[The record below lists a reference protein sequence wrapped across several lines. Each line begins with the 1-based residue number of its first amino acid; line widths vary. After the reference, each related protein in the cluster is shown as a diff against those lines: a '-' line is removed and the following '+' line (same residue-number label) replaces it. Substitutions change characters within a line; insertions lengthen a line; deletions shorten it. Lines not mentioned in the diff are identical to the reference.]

1 MVIAILSDTMRL
13 MAVLAKT
20 SEVDAGMTAY
30 RTVKDWEKSNEP
42 KEPEYYFA
50 VARALMDLS
59 LDAVTEILITT
70 NFDEKELIMI
80 LTVMSLRSVD
90 AKTVTKHIM
99 KERNRRN

>member
-1 MVIAILSDTMRL
+1 

-20 SEVDAGMTAY
+20 NEIEAGMTAY

-50 VARALMDLS
+50 VARALMGLS

-70 NFDEKELIMI
+70 NFDEKELIVI

-90 AKTVTKHIM
+90 AKTVTNHIM